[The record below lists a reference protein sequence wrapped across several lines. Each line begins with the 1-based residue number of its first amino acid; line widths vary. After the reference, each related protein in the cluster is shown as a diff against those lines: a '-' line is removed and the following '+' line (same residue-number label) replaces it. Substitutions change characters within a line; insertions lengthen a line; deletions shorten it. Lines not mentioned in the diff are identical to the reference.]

1 MILVIM
7 TKQFGNRGITL
18 PANAA
23 IAGMHKVWRI
33 KKKNILHYRQRR
45 KEWLSFEICNVH
57 GQTKTKDAAGQQR
70 YNQRQIDRLAIS
82 EQINQSKE
90 RKNTLDG
97 DCARKGSEVF
107 CCGIFKTSLK
117 E

>member
-1 MILVIM
+1 MFIYDSCNNDE
-7 TKQFGNRGITL
+7 T
-18 PANAA
+18 
-23 IAGMHKVWRI
+23 VWKSRNYVTSKCSHCWYVQGVKN

-90 RKNTLDG
+90 RKNT
-97 DCARKGSEVF
+97 
-107 CCGIFKTSLK
+107 
-117 E
+117 